1 MFQIRRA
8 GRMAAA
14 FLLACATWLAGC
26 ATAPLPPPPPPPP
39 APAPDRPSSPP
50 VHARPDDGPPCL
62 QGALAPFPWPDTPPP
77 TASRLIVR
85 DYLSPVPATLGG
97 LLGTLRRELAAAGYP
112 LPGVL
117 GAGCNGFA
125 LVLEGERVNP
135 DGSRA
140 AFQEWNQRTHFT
152 LAEVLHQ
159 LWTAEPGYYR
169 MIVLVAATERP
180 RYAGAPLSA
189 HALAELADQGAE
201 ELPPAMAALP
211 FSSDYELRAL
221 VYEFV
226 RDNQGAAQV
235 PPDGR
240 IPVVTHL
247 KSAGLLPS
255 GVQ

>member
-1 MFQIRRA
+1 M
-8 GRMAAA
+8 
-14 FLLACATWLAGC
+14 
-26 ATAPLPPPPPPPP
+26 P
-39 APAPDRPSSPP
+39 A
-50 VHARPDDGPPCL
+50 
-62 QGALAPFPWPDTPPP
+62 P

-85 DYLSPVPATLGG
+85 DYLAPVPATLGE
-97 LLGTLRRELAAAGYP
+97 LLARLRHVLGAAGYP

-152 LAEVLHQ
+152 LSDVLRQ

-169 MIVLVAATERP
+169 MIVLVVSTERP
-180 RYAGAPLSA
+180 QDIPRPLTARELSA
-189 HALAELADQGAE
+189 LADEGASA
-201 ELPPAMAALP
+201 LPPALAALP
-211 FSSDYELRAL
+211 FSADYELRAL

-226 RDNQGAAQV
+226 KDSQGAGQV
-235 PPDGR
+235 PPEGH

-247 KSAGLLPS
+247 KNAGLLPS
-255 GVQ
+255 EVR